1 MRLLFV
7 SSEFPPGP
15 GGIGTHAYQ
24 VSRNLARLGW
34 EVAVVTSQDYAS
46 EDQIGSF
53 NQAQPFPV
61 ERLRPVSFSPAEA
74 IYRWRVLSRWIRKW
88 HPDIVLASGTRSTWM
103 VAFSAQIRNFPWM
116 AIGHGSE
123 FKLSSA
129 WQRALVRWS
138 FRRASSVVCVSRYT
152 WRQMLEAKI
161 RPRGGAVIPNGADH
175 AHFRA
180 LPLEESNDCRL
191 PKSLHGQRLLITVG
205 SVTERKGQDVVIRAL
220 PYVLKRVP
228 NTHYIIVGM
237 AAKELEFSRLTR
249 ELGIAEHVHFLGRV
263 DPQELVRLLNRA
275 DVFLMTSKHTPDGD
289 FEGYGIAV
297 LEAALCGKPAIVSNN
312 SGLAETIVHGDT
324 GLGVPEG
331 DERATAKAILALLED
346 DGLRGRMGEAA
357 QTRVLAE
364 GTWEHRAKEF
374 DALLR
379 NLIRTPAVARARD
392 FSEATRNA

>member
-34 EVAVVTSQDYAS
+34 EVAVVASQDYAR
-46 EDQIGSF
+46 EDEIASF
-53 NQAQPFPV
+53 NQAHPFPI
-61 ERLRPVSFSPAEA
+61 ERFRPISFAPVEA
-74 IYRWRVLSRWIRKW
+74 IYRWRVLSRWIKKW
-88 HPDIVLASGTRSTWM
+88 EPDIVLASGTRSIWL
-103 VAFSAQIRNFPWM
+103 VAASARFMNFRWV

-123 FKLSSA
+123 FKCPSA

-138 FRRASSVVCVSRYT
+138 FRRAASVVCVSQYT

-161 RPRGGAVIPNGADH
+161 KPRAGAVIPNGADH
-175 AHFRA
+175 AQFKA
-180 LPLEESNDCRL
+180 LPLRESNDSRL
-191 PKSLHGQRLLITVG
+191 PESLRGQRLLVTVG

-228 NTHYIIVGM
+228 NTHYLIAGM
-237 AAKELEFSRLTR
+237 PAKEPEFSGLAR

-263 DPQELVRLLNRA
+263 QPQELVRLLNRA

-297 LEAALCGKPAIVSNN
+297 TEAALCGKPAIVSNN
-312 SGLAETIVHGDT
+312 SGLTEAIVQGETGF
-324 GLGVPEG
+324 GVLEN

-346 DGLRGRMGEAA
+346 DGLRRRMGEAA
-357 QTRVLAE
+357 QKRALAE

-379 NLIRTPAVARARD
+379 NLMRTPAVARARD
-392 FSEATRNA
+392 LSEATRNA